1 LPNAN
6 AEIGGMG
13 DPVARLNTG
22 DRIMPAM
29 RSDPGQE
36 NLTSGTA
43 RIEGFMNGFDNMN
56 RDQQVHARIFPGAK
70 PSFCAISDLKDISG
84 MFRRSRMKAAE
95 SCIHGIQRI
104 AFTLSDFD
112 CAILAMFNETAI
124 DLGCEHQV
132 RDPHLRRTIE
142 VGGNPHQSQG
152 HSGNPGNCDCSI
164 SFTSYQRRPH

>member
-1 LPNAN
+1 
-6 AEIGGMG
+6 MG
-13 DPVARLNTG
+13 DPVARLNTE

-36 NLTSGTA
+36 NLTSGIT

-124 DLGCEHQV
+124 DLVASTKCEIRISAKGSRLGEILINHRVIRGIQETAIAAPPLPV
-132 RDPHLRRTIE
+132 INEGRTDA
-142 VGGNPHQSQG
+142 P
-152 HSGNPGNCDCSI
+152 
-164 SFTSYQRRPH
+164 QRTATV